1 MAGNEA
7 NARDAEFW
15 RNYLDNPDS
24 LQTLGRHVFRRLPS
38 RTGRGRQ
45 PVRLTR

>member
-24 LQTLGRHVFRRLPS
+24 LQTLDATSSGACPAE
-38 RTGRGRQ
+38 
-45 PVRLTR
+45 PVEVVSLSA